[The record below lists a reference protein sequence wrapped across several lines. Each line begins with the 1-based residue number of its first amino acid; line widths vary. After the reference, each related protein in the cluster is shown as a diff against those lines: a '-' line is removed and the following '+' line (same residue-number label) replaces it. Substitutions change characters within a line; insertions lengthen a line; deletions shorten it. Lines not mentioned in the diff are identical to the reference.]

1 MKLAGQVA
9 LVTGGNGGIGRAVA
23 LALAGEGCRVGVV
36 AGHDLA
42 GAEAVAREIE
52 QTGGEALALR
62 ADVSDAAQAEGAV
75 WAVAERFGRLDILVN
90 NAGITRDGLL
100 LRMSEADWDAVFD
113 VNLKGAFHCTKA
125 ALKWMVRQ
133 RSGRI
138 VNIASIVG
146 MMGNAGQANYAA
158 AKAGLIGFTR
168 ATAREVASRGILVN
182 AVAPGFIQ
190 TRMTAAIPEKARE
203 AMLQQIPL
211 GRLGQPSDVAPA
223 VLFLCLPEVSYITG
237 QVLVVDGGVLG

>member
-1 MKLAGQVA
+1 MKLEGQAAV
-9 LVTGGNGGIGRAVA
+9 VTGGNGGIGRAVV
-23 LALAGEGCRVGVV
+23 LALAREGCRVGVV

-42 GAEAVAREIE
+42 GAEAVAREASAL
-52 QTGGEALALR
+52 GAEAIPLR
-62 ADVSDAAQAEGAV
+62 ADVAETSQAEA
-75 WAVAERFGRLDILVN
+75 AIEQVAARFGRLDILVN

-100 LRMSEADWDAVFD
+100 LRMGEAEWDAVLD
-113 VNLKGAFHCTKA
+113 VNLKGAFRCTKA
-125 ALKWMVRQ
+125 ALRHMIKS

-138 VNIASIVG
+138 VNVASIVG

-190 TRMTAAIPEKARE
+190 TRMTDALPEKARE
-203 AMLQQIPL
+203 ALLGQIPL
-211 GRLGQPSDVAPA
+211 GRLGRPEDVAPA

-237 QVLVVDGGVLG
+237 QVLVIDGGVLG